1 MYFDKLYAL
10 MGEEEKRKPMETL
23 IEEMQIYEDRQP
35 NGQWLKSITFRLPI
49 IDHDMKLPV
58 GNGLDNEEHVE
69 TIVLLQKLNS

>member
-1 MYFDKLYAL
+1 

-69 TIVLLQKLNS
+69 TIVLLQKRNS